1 MPTIIRKDGFQVVIW
16 TNDHEPMH
24 VHVFKA
30 EGELVVNLGDSESPV
45 SVRDNYEMSGKN
57 ERKALNIVS
66 ENQTFLR
73 SKWVEIYGKSK
84 TR

>member
-1 MPTIIRKDGFQVVIW
+1 MPTVIRKDGFQIVIW
-16 TNDHEPMH
+16 TNHHAPAH

-30 EGELVVNLGDSESPV
+30 EGELVVNLGDSNSAV
-45 SVRDNYEMSGKN
+45 SVRDNFEMSNKN
-57 ERKALNIVS
+57 ERRALEIVG